1 MKKVRMAVLGMGRQ
15 GQIHSKNIAYRIP
28 EAQLVCVSD
37 VTMER
42 AQLVGIDGI
51 ELYDDYTNILP
62 RDDIDAIII
71 ATSTDTH
78 EQVIRD
84 TAEAGKDMFCE
95 KPIATTLKAID
106 ELLRI
111 VEKAAVRFQV
121 GFNRRF
127 DPTFQRVRSHVESGK
142 VGQPYIVNITS
153 RDPEPPSLEYLK
165 VCGGIFFDTTVHDF
179 DMARYVTGDE
189 IVEVYA
195 TGNVLV
201 DKRIGELGDLDTT
214 MVTLKFKSGAVG
226 SINNSRRTGYSY
238 DQRVEV
244 FGSKGCAIAQNET
257 PNRVE
262 LTDPDGTH
270 RDVPLYFNIERYP
283 EAFFGEVNAFVQ
295 SIVDKKPVPVTGRDG
310 RTAVALSMAAK
321 KSWQENRPVK
331 LEEIR

>member
-1 MKKVRMAVLGMGRQ
+1 MAVLGMGRQ

-37 VTMER
+37 VTMDR
-42 AQLVGIDGI
+42 ARQVGIDGVD
-51 ELYDDYTNILP
+51 LYDDYTKILG
-62 RDDIDAIII
+62 RDDVDAVVI

-78 EQVIRD
+78 EQVIQN
-84 TAEAGKDMFCE
+84 TTEAGKDMFCE
-95 KPIATTLKAID
+95 KPIATTLGAID

-111 VEKAAVRFQV
+111 VEKAGVRFQV

-127 DPTFQRVRSHVESGK
+127 DPTFRRVREHVESGK
-142 VGQPYIVNITS
+142 VGKPFIVNITS

-295 SIVDKKPVPVTGRDG
+295 SIVNKRPVPVTGRDG
-310 RTAVALSMAAK
+310 RIAVALSMAAK

-331 LEEIR
+331 LEEIG